1 MLSIFSIFYKG
12 APIKVGVKKGDFT
25 GEKKGVISLY
35 FIWVYDKDFDKGFS
49 EKSVRSGLD
58 VSDVSDGVVGR
69 FNYLALLH
77 TCNPYTQWKLTP
89 LYRLQSLVAQGLQP
103 L

>member
-1 MLSIFSIFYKG
+1 MLSIFSIFYNG
-12 APIKVGVKKGDFT
+12 VPIKVGVKKGDFT
-25 GEKKGVISLY
+25 GEKKGSISLY

-69 FNYLALLH
+69 FNYLATIPH
-77 TCNPYTQWKLTP
+77 
-89 LYRLQSLVAQGLQP
+89 LQP
-103 L
+103 TP